1 MKKNPLLTKI
11 LILLALSLALLVPVS
26 AISNLI
32 SERKHY
38 QEEAVEKVV
47 ASTSGEQTVIGPVLV
62 IPYVETVEEK
72 QNGKT
77 QSVKRELERYVLP
90 RQLAIDGKLKVSP
103 RSLGIYQALIFGS
116 EAGFSGHFEI
126 PSQPELLKPSIQLK
140 TPYLAVGI
148 SDPRGIGKVPQL
160 SAGGKAHPFAAGAGL
175 PRMSEGIHAP
185 LPQLLD
191 LAKAQTLPFAFQLNL
206 QGTRSISYVPV
217 GESSTL
223 SLASNWPHPSFIGNF
238 LPVQRNVD
246 AKGFKAQWE
255 SSWFANNLN
264 DRFQQAAFSDGKS
277 GLSALPSFSTGLV
290 QPVDQYQQNERS
302 VKYAVLFIGLT
313 FLSFFLLETLR
324 SLRVHPIQ
332 YVLVGMALVMF
343 FLILLALSEHL
354 GFGPA
359 YLLAATACVGQIG
372 FYVSHILGGW
382 KRGLGF
388 AGLLSLLY
396 AVLYGLLQSEDN
408 ALLLGSL
415 LLFAALTA
423 IMTLTR
429 RLDWYR
435 FSARSEERAAGTAA
449 VLTTS

>member
-1 MKKNPLLTKI
+1 M
-11 LILLALSLALLVPVS
+11 
-26 AISNLI
+26 
-32 SERKHY
+32 
-38 QEEAVEKVV
+38 
-47 ASTSGEQTVIGPVLV
+47 
-62 IPYVETVEEK
+62 
-72 QNGKT
+72 
-77 QSVKRELERYVLP
+77 
-90 RQLAIDGKLKVSP
+90 
-103 RSLGIYQALIFGS
+103 
-116 EAGFSGHFEI
+116 
-126 PSQPELLKPSIQLK
+126 
-140 TPYLAVGI
+140 
-148 SDPRGIGKVPQL
+148 
-160 SAGGKAHPFAAGAGL
+160 
-175 PRMSEGIHAP
+175 
-185 LPQLLD
+185 
-191 LAKAQTLPFAFQLNL
+191 
-206 QGTRSISYVPV
+206 
-217 GESSTL
+217 
-223 SLASNWPHPSFIGNF
+223 
-238 LPVQRNVD
+238 D

-277 GLSALPSFSTGLV
+277 GLSALPAFSTGLV

-343 FLILLALSEHL
+343 FLVLLALSEHL

-359 YLLAATACVGQIG
+359 YLLAAAACVGQIG

-435 FSARSEERAAGTAA
+435 FSVRSEDTAA
-449 VLTTS
+449 EAPLPSPPEQS

>member
-1 MKKNPLLTKI
+1 M
-11 LILLALSLALLVPVS
+11 
-26 AISNLI
+26 
-32 SERKHY
+32 
-38 QEEAVEKVV
+38 
-47 ASTSGEQTVIGPVLV
+47 
-62 IPYVETVEEK
+62 
-72 QNGKT
+72 
-77 QSVKRELERYVLP
+77 
-90 RQLAIDGKLKVSP
+90 
-103 RSLGIYQALIFGS
+103 
-116 EAGFSGHFEI
+116 
-126 PSQPELLKPSIQLK
+126 
-140 TPYLAVGI
+140 GI

-160 SAGGKAHPFAAGAGL
+160 NAGGKAHPFSAGAGL
-175 PRMSEGIHAP
+175 PHMSEGIHAP

-191 LAKAQTLPFAFQLNL
+191 LAKPQTLPFAFQLNL

-223 SLASNWPHPSFIGNF
+223 SLTSNWPHPSFIGNF
-238 LPVQRNVD
+238 LPLQRSVD

-277 GLSALPSFSTGLV
+277 GLSALPAFSTGLV

-343 FLILLALSEHL
+343 FLVLLALSEHL

-359 YLLAATACVGQIG
+359 YLLAAAACVGQIG

-435 FSARSEERAAGTAA
+435 FSVRSEDTAA
-449 VLTTS
+449 EAPLPSPRSSLEYRGIDIGMILRIHKTAIIE